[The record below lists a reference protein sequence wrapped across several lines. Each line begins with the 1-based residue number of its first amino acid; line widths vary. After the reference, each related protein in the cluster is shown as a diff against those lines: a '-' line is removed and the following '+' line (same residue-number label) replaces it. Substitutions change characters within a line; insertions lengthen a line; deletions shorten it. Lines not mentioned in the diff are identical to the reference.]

1 MASFEQHVTQAK
13 SNLKFLKQVTDGS
26 TFYDWQV
33 TTCFYAAVH
42 LVNAHIAKVSDAHYR
57 SHEKTKLAINP
68 HNSSAVQPFDADVH
82 DDYVSLEK
90 LSRRSRYFCNP
101 EGDAAMDKIASI
113 TKIKHVKKAMVQLN
127 SVMTYFK
134 DIHGIDFDAI
144 EITCPNLK
152 PEIPAALSYFKLA
165 EAAV

>member
-1 MASFEQHVTQAK
+1 MHEIRQQPTKDNDCHEFIIKQKQNNTSNHKLETASQQKLIQIIPT
-13 SNLKFLKQVTDGS
+13 
-26 TFYDWQV
+26 
-33 TTCFYAAVH
+33 
-42 LVNAHIAKVSDAHYR
+42 KV
-57 SHEKTKLAINP
+57 
-68 HNSSAVQPFDADVH
+68 
-82 DDYVSLEK
+82 
-90 LSRRSRYFCNP
+90 
-101 EGDAAMDKIASI
+101 

-152 PEIPAALSYFKLA
+152 PEIPAALSYFKRA